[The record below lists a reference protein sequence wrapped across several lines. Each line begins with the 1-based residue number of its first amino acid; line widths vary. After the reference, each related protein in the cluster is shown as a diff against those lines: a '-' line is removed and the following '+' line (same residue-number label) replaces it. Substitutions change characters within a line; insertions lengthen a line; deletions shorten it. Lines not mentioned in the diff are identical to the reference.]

1 MEVQMENTTSYEIF
15 LSEDGKYIVAKHR
28 GPINGEII
36 IERTLEAHALGR
48 KLGITRHLMDVTEAT
63 NIEPLAKTYKF
74 AYEDIKRK
82 PGINMGVR
90 VAVLVRP
97 DDHSHDFGETV
108 ARNAGQDVTIFRDR
122 ESAIAHLTNDL
133 RDA

>member
-1 MEVQMENTTSYEIF
+1 MENTTSYEIF
-15 LSEDGKYIVAKHR
+15 LSEDRKYIVTKHC

-36 IERTLEAHALGR
+36 IARALEAHALGN

-63 NIEPLAKTYKF
+63 NIDPLAKTYKF
-74 AYEDIKRK
+74 AYENIKK
-82 PGINMGVR
+82 NPGINMGVR

-97 DDHSHDFGETV
+97 GDHSHDFGETV

-133 RDA
+133 RTT